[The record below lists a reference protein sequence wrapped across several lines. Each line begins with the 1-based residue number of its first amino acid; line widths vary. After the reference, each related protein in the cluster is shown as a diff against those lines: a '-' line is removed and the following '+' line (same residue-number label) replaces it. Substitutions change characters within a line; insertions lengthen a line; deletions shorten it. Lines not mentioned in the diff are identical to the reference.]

1 MEVNPAELEKAAAVV
16 DGAVAHFN
24 ARRAELHEIANE
36 MHTGRQLSD
45 GYGKTGGYQ
54 QGLQNF
60 GVAFEQVLEEFIK
73 DEDKFCAFLEGFRD
87 RLRQSAGTYQE
98 TELANTQSMNLI
110 GSKLDQGK
118 A

>member
-1 MEVNPAELEKAAAVV
+1 MEVNPAELEKAATVV

-36 MHTGRQLSD
+36 MHTGRQLSG

-118 A
+118 G